1 MKSDMES
8 RPPMNLDRVMNSQ
21 RVLILSPHTDDAEL
35 GAGGTIARLLDE
47 GKDIDYVVF
56 SGCETSVPNGMPKDT
71 LRRECQNA
79 AKLIGLQPG
88 RLTIMDYQVRTFPE
102 HRQEILEDMIR
113 LKELHKPDLVLV
125 PSSNDVHQDH
135 TTIYW
140 EALRAFKKEASIWGY
155 EHPWNNL
162 TFATDIFVRLSEG
175 QVERKITALKAY
187 ESQITF
193 SQKSYFDE
201 TNLRS
206 LIYARGSQVDARYAE
221 AFELVRLLY

>member
-1 MKSDMES
+1 MDLQK
-8 RPPMNLDRVMNSQ
+8 
-21 RVLILSPHTDDAEL
+21 VLILSPHTDDAEL
-35 GAGGTIARLLDE
+35 GAGGTIARFLAE
-47 GKDIDYVVF
+47 GKEIHYVAF
-56 SGCETSVPNGMPKDT
+56 SGCETSVPEGMPQDT
-71 LRRECQNA
+71 LRKECLA
-79 AKLIGLQPG
+79 STGVLGIPPE
-88 RLTIMDYQVRTFPE
+88 RVSIRHYWVRTFPE
-102 HRQEILEDMIR
+102 HRQEILEDMIK
-113 LKELHKPDLVLV
+113 LKKEVAPDLVLV
-125 PSSNDVHQDH
+125 PSSQDMHQDH

-162 TFATDIFVRLSEG
+162 TFSTDVFVRLSEEH
-175 QVERKITALKAY
+175 VESKIKALRAY

-206 LIYARGSQVDARYAE
+206 VMHARGAQVDISYAE

>member
-1 MKSDMES
+1 
-8 RPPMNLDRVMNSQ
+8 MNLDRTMSFR
-21 RVLILSPHTDDAEL
+21 RVLVLSPHTDDAEL

-71 LRRECQNA
+71 LRRECTRA
-79 AKLIGLQPG
+79 AATIGLSPEK
-88 RLTIMDYQVRTFPE
+88 LNIMNYRVRTFPE
-102 HRQEILEDMIR
+102 YRQDILEDMIK
-113 LKELHKPDLVLV
+113 LKHEHAPDLVLV
-125 PSSNDVHQDH
+125 PSSSDMHQDH
-135 TTIYW
+135 STIYW

-162 TFATDIFVRLSEG
+162 TFATDIFVRLSAA
-175 QVERKITALKAY
+175 QVERKIAALKEY
-187 ESQITF
+187 DSQITF
-193 SQKSYFDE
+193 SEKSYFDE

-206 LIYARGSQVDARYAE
+206 VIFARGAQVDVRYAE